1 MQYYPNANRETER
14 VQESWQD
21 ICRDVLCLGGYTLEQ
36 PQAVKILGILEMVG
50 IVGMVGIDRISL

>member
-1 MQYYPNANRETER
+1 MHYYPNANRETER
-14 VQESWQD
+14 VQD